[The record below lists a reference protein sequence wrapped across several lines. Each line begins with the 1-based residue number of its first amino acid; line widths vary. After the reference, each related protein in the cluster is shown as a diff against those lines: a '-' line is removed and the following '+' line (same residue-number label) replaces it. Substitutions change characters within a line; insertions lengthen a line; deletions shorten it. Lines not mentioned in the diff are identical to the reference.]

1 MHDMGKI
8 QGLHQDAGPCPDYQ
22 HRDSIPPMTHA
33 EKDRGLGAL
42 ALSGTAFFWS
52 LAGLLIKLVDWN
64 PFAIA
69 CGRSLVAAV
78 FLLIWIRKP
87 KFTFSGAQI
96 GAALASTST
105 MLLFIYANKATTS
118 ANAILLQ
125 YGAPIY
131 TAILGAIFLKE
142 KPKAEHWLA
151 FVAVAVGMTLFFM
164 GDIGGGGLAGNIAGV
179 ASGLTF
185 AAYLVFMRMQKDGS
199 PLESN
204 LLAHILTATIG
215 LIVALFL
222 PAPRITGT
230 ALLAIGALGVF
241 QIGVAAILL
250 SWAIKRVSAIQGSI
264 ISGLEPVFNPLW
276 VFLVLGEKPAPNAL
290 AGGAIII
297 TAVVV
302 SSLVTARRE
311 RR

>member
-1 MHDMGKI
+1 
-8 QGLHQDAGPCPDYQ
+8 
-22 HRDSIPPMTHA
+22 MTHA
-33 EKDRGLGAL
+33 EKDKGLGAL

-87 KFTFSGAQI
+87 KFTFSGPQI
-96 GAALASTST
+96 GAALASAST

-131 TAILGAIFLKE
+131 TAILGAILLKE

-151 FVAVAVGMTLFFM
+151 FVAVAVGMALFFM
-164 GDIGGGGLAGNIAGV
+164 GDIGGGGLAGNIAAV

-185 AAYLVFMRMQKDGS
+185 AAYIVFMRMQKDGS

-204 LLAHILTATIG
+204 LMAHILTAIIG
-215 LIVALFL
+215 FIVALFL

-230 ALLAIGALGVF
+230 SLLAISALGIF
-241 QIGVAAILL
+241 QIGVAAIML

-264 ISGLEPVFNPLW
+264 IAGLEPVFNPLW
-276 VFLVLGEKPAPNAL
+276 VFLVLGEKPGPNAL

-302 SSLVTARRE
+302 SSAVTARRS

>member
-1 MHDMGKI
+1 
-8 QGLHQDAGPCPDYQ
+8 
-22 HRDSIPPMTHA
+22 MTHA
-33 EKDRGLGAL
+33 EKDRSLGAL
-42 ALSGTAFFWS
+42 ALAGTAFFWS

-69 CGRSLVAAV
+69 CGRSLVAAA
-78 FLLIWIRKP
+78 FLLAWIRKP
-87 KFTFSGAQI
+87 KFTFSGPQI

-131 TAILGAIFLKE
+131 TAILGAILLKE

-151 FVAVAVGMTLFFM
+151 FAAVAVGMALFFM
-164 GDIGGGGLAGNIAGV
+164 GDLGGGGLAGNIAAV

-185 AAYLVFMRMQKDGS
+185 AAYLVFLRMQKDGS

-204 LLAHILTATIG
+204 LLAHILTAIIG
-215 LIVALFL
+215 FIVALFL

-230 ALLAIGALGVF
+230 ALLAIGALGIF

-264 ISGLEPVFNPLW
+264 IAGLEPVFNPLW
-276 VFLVLGEKPAPNAL
+276 VFLALGEKPGPNAL

-302 SSLVTARRE
+302 SSMVTARRE
-311 RR
+311 RRTV